1 MVPFISQND
10 FSPVKYYLFIEDN
23 FNKTQVNSPDD
34 RGVLQGRWDGH
45 YKDGT
50 KPTAWT
56 GSVAILEEY
65 MSKGGGHPVKYGQC
79 WVFAG
84 LLTTGMKN
92 GQLDLTFKRDFMRNR
107 VKH

>member
-1 MVPFISQND
+1 M
-10 FSPVKYYLFIEDN
+10 
-23 FNKTQVNSPDD
+23 
-34 RGVLQGRWDGH
+34 LQGRWDGH

-65 MSKGGGHPVKYGQC
+65 MSKGGSTPVKYGQC

-84 LLTTGMKN
+84 LLTTGKVYRKALSAYKYFVIWN
-92 GQLDLTFKRDFMRNR
+92 ICS
-107 VKH
+107 